1 MTRAM
6 TRVMFGGALLSL
18 ASAVAVAQP
27 TSTSQTSTK
36 GAATSRTQTL
46 SGTVIQVDGNT
57 VAVKMSS
64 GEVRMFNPPPD
75 RRFVVDGKE
84 LRADQLAVG
93 TRLKATVTET
103 STPVT
108 DRTVQSLE
116 GRVWYAAAPTVILTL
131 PNGQNRQYTVAS
143 DSPVKFTDGEGKP
156 ITVFD
161 LRKDMNVKAVK
172 ITEAQRYRTGEQR
185 GRDRHGP
192 GSGCKRGTGGTGR
205 FGGRGSGGIRE
216 RGRSAGKDAAQD
228 GDPAA
233 PAGPHRHRVTV
244 DRSVPHG
251 PPPPRGPLV
260 PTRTSPLRPSVDGR
274 SGPDR
279 VHAPRPALHRLPL
292 RRVLNTSSCS
302 NPSVRFVPLTIANGP
317 EHEETSCVTSPA
329 FIRCA

>member
-116 GRVWYAAAPTVILTL
+116 GKVWYVAAPTVILTL
-131 PNGQNRQYTVAS
+131 PNGTNRQYTVPAG
-143 DSPVKFTDGEGKP
+143 SPVKFTDADGKSM
-156 ITVFD
+156 TVFD
-161 LRKDMNVKAVK
+161 LRKDMMVKAVK
-172 ITEAQRYRTGEQR
+172 ITEAQRVELASNVAVTGTA
-185 GRDRHGP
+185 P
-192 GSGCKRGTGGTGR
+192 TAA
-205 FGGRGSGGIRE
+205 
-216 RGRSAGKDAAQD
+216 SAAAA
-228 GDPAA
+228 AA
-233 PAGPHRHRVTV
+233 PAPAAAPARAGAASAPAATTAAAA
-244 DRSVPHG
+244 PA
-251 PPPPRGPLV
+251 
-260 PTRTSPLRPSVDGR
+260 RTLPKT
-274 SGPDR
+274 
-279 VHAPRPALHRLPL
+279 ATQLPL
-292 RRVLNTSSCS
+292 LGLTGIASLLTGLSLTVRRRRS
-302 NPSVRFVPLTIANGP
+302 NR
-317 EHEETSCVTSPA
+317 
-329 FIRCA
+329 

>member
-57 VAVKMSS
+57 VAVKMAS

-116 GRVWYAAAPTVILTL
+116 GKVWYAAGPTVILTL
-131 PNGQNRQYTVAS
+131 PNGQNRQYTVAA

-172 ITEAQRYRTGEQR
+172 ITEAQRYELA
-185 GRDRHGP
+185 
-192 GSGCKRGTGGTGR
+192 SNVAVSGTG
-205 FGGRGSGGIRE
+205 
-216 RGRSAGKDAAQD
+216 
-228 GDPAA
+228 
-233 PAGPHRHRVTV
+233 PAGAGAAGWSLETF
-244 DRSVPHG
+244 DR
-251 PPPPRGPLV
+251 
-260 PTRTSPLRPSVDGR
+260 T
-274 SGPDR
+274 
-279 VHAPRPALHRLPL
+279 
-292 RRVLNTSSCS
+292 
-302 NPSVRFVPLTIANGP
+302 
-317 EHEETSCVTSPA
+317 
-329 FIRCA
+329 

>member
-116 GRVWYAAAPTVILTL
+116 GKVWYVAAPTVILTL
-131 PNGQNRQYTVAS
+131 PNGQNRQYVVAS

-172 ITEAQRYRTGEQR
+172 ITEAQRYELASNVAVT
-185 GRDRHGP
+185 
-192 GSGCKRGTGGTGR
+192 GTGPA
-205 FGGRGSGGIRE
+205 
-216 RGRSAGKDAAQD
+216 SAAAPAAA
-228 GDPAA
+228 PAA
-233 PAGPHRHRVTV
+233 PAA
-244 DRSVPHG
+244 
-251 PPPPRGPLV
+251 
-260 PTRTSPLRPSVDGR
+260 
-274 SGPDR
+274 
-279 VHAPRPALHRLPL
+279 APAASASAGAAPAKTLPKTATQLPL
-292 RRVLNTSSCS
+292 LGLTGIASLLTGLSLTVRRL
-302 NPSVRFVPLTIANGP
+302 RAG
-317 EHEETSCVTSPA
+317 
-329 FIRCA
+329 R

>member
-36 GAATSRTQTL
+36 GATTSRTQTL

-57 VAVKMSS
+57 VAVKMAS

-84 LRADQLAVG
+84 LRADQLQPG

-116 GRVWYAAAPTVILTL
+116 GKVWYAAGPTVILTL
-131 PNGQNRQYTVAS
+131 PNGQNRQYTVAA

-172 ITEAQRYRTGEQR
+172 ITEAQRYELA
-185 GRDRHGP
+185 
-192 GSGCKRGTGGTGR
+192 SNVAVSGTGP
-205 FGGRGSGGIRE
+205 
-216 RGRSAGKDAAQD
+216 AGAGAATAA
-228 GDPAA
+228 PAA
-233 PAGPHRHRVTV
+233 PAASTAAPAA
-244 DRSVPHG
+244 S
-251 PPPPRGPLV
+251 
-260 PTRTSPLRPSVDGR
+260 TSAGA
-274 SGPDR
+274 
-279 VHAPRPALHRLPL
+279 APAKTLPKTATQLPL
-292 RRVLNTSSCS
+292 LGLTGIASLLTGLSLTVRRL
-302 NPSVRFVPLTIANGP
+302 RAG
-317 EHEETSCVTSPA
+317 
-329 FIRCA
+329 R

>member
-36 GAATSRTQTL
+36 GATTSRTQTL

-57 VAVKMSS
+57 VAVKMAS

-116 GRVWYAAAPTVILTL
+116 GKVWYAAGPTVILTL
-131 PNGQNRQYTVAS
+131 PNGQNRQYTVAA

-172 ITEAQRYRTGEQR
+172 ITEAQRYELA
-185 GRDRHGP
+185 
-192 GSGCKRGTGGTGR
+192 SNVAVSGTGP
-205 FGGRGSGGIRE
+205 
-216 RGRSAGKDAAQD
+216 AGAGAATAA
-228 GDPAA
+228 PAA
-233 PAGPHRHRVTV
+233 PAASTAAPAA
-244 DRSVPHG
+244 S
-251 PPPPRGPLV
+251 
-260 PTRTSPLRPSVDGR
+260 TSAGA
-274 SGPDR
+274 
-279 VHAPRPALHRLPL
+279 APAKTLPKTATQLPL
-292 RRVLNTSSCS
+292 LGLTGIASLLTGLSLTVRRL
-302 NPSVRFVPLTIANGP
+302 RAG
-317 EHEETSCVTSPA
+317 
-329 FIRCA
+329 R

>member
-84 LRADQLAVG
+84 LRADQLQVG

-116 GRVWYAAAPTVILTL
+116 GKVWYAAGPTVILTL
-131 PNGQNRQYTVAS
+131 PNGQNRQYTVAA

-172 ITEAQRYRTGEQR
+172 ITEAQRYELA
-185 GRDRHGP
+185 
-192 GSGCKRGTGGTGR
+192 SNVAVSGTGPAGAA
-205 FGGRGSGGIRE
+205 
-216 RGRSAGKDAAQD
+216 SA
-228 GDPAA
+228 PAA
-233 PAGPHRHRVTV
+233 PAA
-244 DRSVPHG
+244 SAA
-251 PPPPRGPLV
+251 
-260 PTRTSPLRPSVDGR
+260 
-274 SGPDR
+274 
-279 VHAPRPALHRLPL
+279 APAAAPASAGAAPAKTLPKTATQLPL
-292 RRVLNTSSCS
+292 LGLTGIASLLTGLSLTVRRL
-302 NPSVRFVPLTIANGP
+302 RAG
-317 EHEETSCVTSPA
+317 
-329 FIRCA
+329 R